1 MEERMRTL
9 LDSPS
14 FFGTNSTGVTWAR
27 LAVLAAYFFVG
38 AFLAGVIIATLDVY
52 WIGHPSPHS
61 KSALLEIQIIAT
73 VTAAILGFIL
83 YFASLVARK
92 SKLTFKPLGTVLVA
106 LVSGAAYSV
115 LLGLSGQGVLI
126 LSGGTTN
133 TGWIL
138 LLLLPIALS
147 FLMRPT
153 SSNEEVR

>member
-1 MEERMRTL
+1 M
-9 LDSPS
+9 
-14 FFGTNSTGVTWAR
+14 GR

-38 AFLAGVIIATLDVY
+38 AFLAGVIISTLDVY

-61 KSALLEIQIIAT
+61 KAALLEIQIIAT
-73 VTAAILGFIL
+73 VTTAILGFIL
-83 YFASLVARK
+83 YFASLVARRP
-92 SKLTFKPLGTVLVA
+92 KLTFKPLGTVWVA

-115 LLGLSGQGVLI
+115 LLGLSVQGVLI

-138 LLLLPIALS
+138 LLLLPFALS

-153 SSNEEVR
+153 RSNEELTSSPMT